1 MGIKLELTH
10 ACNLRCDFCYTDS
23 PRHTLQRTA
32 DLSDETWRRVV
43 AEAIELGV
51 VEAVLTG
58 GEPLLRQPLALELL
72 DALSEAGIAVTL
84 NTNGWFVDERLA
96 DRLAASPG
104 LTVSVSIDGATPE
117 LHDAA
122 RGVPGSWR
130 RAVRAVDL
138 LLERDVAVT
147 VGHVVTPLNAP
158 WVPELLEH
166 LWILGVRSVRLTP
179 VVPVGAAS
187 REDGWTVKRRELRRA
202 VESAAERF
210 GEDFRPVVQSG
221 TAEIIAT
228 REGRAPAALLVRPS
242 GSVLIDS
249 LHPFAF
255 GRVEDG
261 LAECWRRIVSD
272 WRDPEI
278 QQWAGR
284 IRSSRGLAKASVVP
298 YADQEPRVGEHSA
311 PRSRKAG
318 AASPALPR
326 RAHRSTEHRASAG
339 DLPAARRHVLG
350 LALARRYR
358 VAPLKWSGDRE
369 GDRVVRV
376 LDSGRMCRLN
386 PTAGMLLDQ
395 LADASVGDAAATFA
409 ERYPTVPRERVELDA
424 IRTVRWLATR
434 GVLRSATAGAPS

>member
-1 MGIKLELTH
+1 
-10 ACNLRCDFCYTDS
+10 
-23 PRHTLQRTA
+23 
-32 DLSDETWRRVV
+32 
-43 AEAIELGV
+43 
-51 VEAVLTG
+51 
-58 GEPLLRQPLALELL
+58 
-72 DALSEAGIAVTL
+72 
-84 NTNGWFVDERLA
+84 
-96 DRLAASPG
+96 
-104 LTVSVSIDGATPE
+104 
-117 LHDAA
+117 HDAA

-284 IRSSRGLAKASVVP
+284 IRSSRGLAKA
-298 YADQEPRVGEHSA
+298 
-311 PRSRKAG
+311 
-318 AASPALPR
+318 
-326 RAHRSTEHRASAG
+326 
-339 DLPAARRHVLG
+339 
-350 LALARRYR
+350 
-358 VAPLKWSGDRE
+358 
-369 GDRVVRV
+369 
-376 LDSGRMCRLN
+376 
-386 PTAGMLLDQ
+386 
-395 LADASVGDAAATFA
+395 
-409 ERYPTVPRERVELDA
+409 
-424 IRTVRWLATR
+424 
-434 GVLRSATAGAPS
+434 